1 MWTGFC
7 GTPSVFK
14 VLTNIWL
21 HYFFRDFSC
30 YKFAYHKNICE
41 LTDVSGLHNLRELSL
56 KPVASLP
63 ARIEQFFMTS

>member
-1 MWTGFC
+1 MWTCSC

-21 HYFFRDFSC
+21 HYIFRDFSC
-30 YKFAYHKNICE
+30 YNVAYRRNICE
-41 LTDVSGLHNLRELSL
+41 LTDASGLHNLRELSL

-63 ARIEQFFMTS
+63 ARIEHLFMAS